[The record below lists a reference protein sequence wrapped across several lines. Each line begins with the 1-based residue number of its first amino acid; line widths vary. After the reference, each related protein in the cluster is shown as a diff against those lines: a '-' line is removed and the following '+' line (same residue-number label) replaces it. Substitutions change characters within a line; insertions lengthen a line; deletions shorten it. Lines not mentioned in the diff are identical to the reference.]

1 MTVLEFYNIYF
12 KNRVGFTGT
21 TGYNNSPTIFIFT
34 DLILNSTPE
43 ITITVKWIE
52 KGTEKKEYIRD
63 IKYTLKDVIKYTKNK
78 TWTLTN
84 VSILDAYKVNNN
96 LK

>member
-12 KNRVGFTGT
+12 KNRVGFIGT
-21 TGYNNSPTIFIFT
+21 TGYKNSQTIFIFT
-34 DLILNSTPE
+34 DLILDSTPE

-52 KGTEKKEYIRD
+52 KGRDKEYIRNAR
-63 IKYTLKDVIKYTKNK
+63 YTLKDVIKYTESE

-84 VSILDAYKVNNN
+84 VSILDAYKVQAI
-96 LK
+96 K